1 MKTATELA
9 ERINDMYQ
17 GENWSGLN
25 LKDLLADISFSEATT
40 LTKVSNY
47 SIASVVAHII
57 YYLKSVTN
65 NMESD
70 DVDIREE
77 KGFQIK
83 NMEGDVDWQ
92 ELLRTLGLA
101 VANLVNKINDMDANE
116 NIETVQI
123 DRNLHAA
130 IEHCYYHL
138 GQLLFLK
145 RMLRSAIP

>member
-116 NIETVQI
+116 NIETFQI